1 MRNSAGMKFTSGN
14 AQRFIIE
21 TERLS
26 LKKLVPADANPRYVN
41 WLADPEIMGA
51 LNARPV
57 RVTMV
62 ALAQHIGKMEDGRR
76 VEVGIFLKSP
86 ADHIGNLMLDFIP
99 QHKSAK
105 LSFFIGEKRLWG
117 QGYLTEAASGLI
129 TYLFEKRGMERV
141 VAQVATENAASIAA
155 LRKLGFV
162 EEGKL
167 RGEIISIKDNCRR
180 DQYFFGLLKS
190 DQSKNGNSGQ
200 RG

>member
-1 MRNSAGMKFTSGN
+1 MRNSAGMKFTPGN
-14 AQRFIIE
+14 VQHFIVE

-26 LKKLVPADANPRYVN
+26 LKKLVPADATPRYAN

-51 LNARPV
+51 LNVRPM
-57 RVTMV
+57 RVTAA
-62 ALAQHIGKMEDGRR
+62 ALAQHIGRMEDGRR
-76 VEVGIFLKSP
+76 IEVGVFLKSP
-86 ADHIGNLMLDFIP
+86 AEHIGNLMLDFIP

-129 TYLFEKRGMERV
+129 TYLFEKHGMERI
-141 VAQVATENAASIAA
+141 VAQVATENIASIAA

-162 EEGKL
+162 EEGIL
-167 RGEIISIKDNCRR
+167 RGEIISIKDNRRR

-190 DQSKNGNSGQ
+190 DQSKKGS
-200 RG
+200 